1 MFVGRFS
8 KEFEKEPGRGYG
20 GNVIT
25 VLRALADPNLKDLFQ
40 PAREQ
45 FGGSGSYGNGGG
57 MRISPL
63 GLFYYQKPLSDL
75 KVW

>member
-1 MFVGRFS
+1 MSVGRFA

-45 FGGSGSYGNGGG
+45 FNGTGSYGNGGG
-57 MRISPL
+57 MRIAPL
-63 GLFYYQKPLSDL
+63 GLYHHQRPLSDL
-75 KVW
+75 KV